1 MHSLLNDAHNDTSS
15 TIEPNTENLL
25 EGGRGCRNKKKQ
37 MDPSCCPICSV
48 TIRVSELNTHL
59 GIEMERLSKLSN
71 QKHKQSPRRMSP
83 PSASGASASV
93 EGVAKYWETYQKVK
107 TNRHGRLKVKAKKR
121 KPEELSCPVCNK
133 FTSDDITLHVEM
145 CLERMDTSETLSD
158 GSDDENIDVEGDDM
172 KFEEYEWAGQTRV
185 RASSLL
191 EGGFSGLGIGTS
203 ICKPNIEDEDADI
216 VVDGD
221 DSQVYGSFHY
231 TEQDV
236 LNYTMG
242 ENSHLT
248 DIDFIDVP
256 LNAEKKN
263 RNKSDQDLAKDTIIE
278 SLKLKIRELEDREPT
293 KEQFKCLICM
303 GRYKTPV
310 VSILCWHVHCEKCWL
325 QTLAAKKICPQCNV
339 ITSAHELRR
348 IYM

>member
-1 MHSLLNDAHNDTSS
+1 MYSLLSDDPNDTSS
-15 TIEPNTENLL
+15 TIEPSNETLV

-37 MDPSCCPICSV
+37 MDPSCCPVCSV

-59 GIEMERLSKLSN
+59 GMEMERLSKLGN
-71 QKHKQSPRRMSP
+71 QKHKRSPRRMSP
-83 PSASGASASV
+83 LFVSGASASA
-93 EGVAKYWETYQKVK
+93 EGLAKYWETYQRVK
-107 TNRHGRLKVKAKKR
+107 TNRQGRLKVKAKKR
-121 KPEELSCPVCNK
+121 KPEELSCPICNK

-145 CLERMDTSETLSD
+145 CLERMDTTGTLCD
-158 GSDDENIDVEGDDM
+158 GSDDENIDVEGDAL

-203 ICKPNIEDEDADI
+203 ICKPSIEDEDTDI

-221 DSQVYGSFHY
+221 DSQIYGTFHY
-231 TEQDV
+231 TEQDI
-236 LNYTMG
+236 LNYRIE

-248 DIDFIDVP
+248 DTDFIAIP
-256 LNAEKKN
+256 SNAEEN
-263 RNKSDQDLAKDTIIE
+263 YRNKSDQDLAKDTIIE
-278 SLKLKIRELEDREPT
+278 SLKLRIRELENREVA
-293 KEQFKCLICM
+293 KGQFKCLICM